1 MLPIGNEVEGVWMLQ
16 PNPVSRKDV
25 VSLNTVLWS
34 IFGVRASSSMELP
47 CVLSHCVVGGE
58 LSLTGP
64 TTNPSVGAQLL
75 QVVWRL
81 LALRPNFLSLD
92 IYT

>member
-1 MLPIGNEVEGVWMLQ
+1 MVQ

-47 CVLSHCVVGGE
+47 CVLSHCVVEGE
-58 LSLTGP
+58 LSLTTPAP
-64 TTNPSVGAQLL
+64 TPNPSVGAELL

-81 LALRPNFLSLD
+81 LSLRPNFLSLD